1 MLAIETKDTKEL
13 GQEEIRKKM
22 NKGMSVCIHLN
33 WPDSSLL
40 ILFYH
45 YFYTIGVWQQNL
57 DKGTSSSSWL
67 PR

>member
-33 WPDSSLL
+33 
-40 ILFYH
+40 
-45 YFYTIGVWQQNL
+45 
-57 DKGTSSSSWL
+57 
-67 PR
+67 